1 MIEKEINDRLDEM
14 YRGEKSKKFLT
25 HLIRA
30 YFPVGK
36 IEKVWDKPKGRFRCA
51 ITNEPLI
58 SIEEAYQVVSGK
70 DYFDKTMA
78 HIKSGFSDD
87 SEKVEHP
94 AIIAFGKRKM
104 GVTTEDTDTFLSM
117 PVYSVFYS
125 WLVTKLLNGDK
136 HINWLLRQMQDDMFF
151 DKVKSLSPE
160 KGKKDYKKQIEK
172 PKTATF
178 GDLDALQKLKV
189 QMEAAEKEQ
198 K

>member
-1 MIEKEINDRLDEM
+1 
-14 YRGEKSKKFLT
+14 
-25 HLIRA
+25 
-30 YFPVGK
+30 
-36 IEKVWDKPKGRFRCA
+36 
-51 ITNEPLI
+51 
-58 SIEEAYQVVSGK
+58 
-70 DYFDKTMA
+70 
-78 HIKSGFSDD
+78 
-87 SEKVEHP
+87 
-94 AIIAFGKRKM
+94 M

-178 GDLDALQKLKV
+178 GDLDALQRLKA
-189 QMEAAEKEQ
+189 QMEASEKEE